1 MTPEHWAFNL
11 LKKMAG
17 KSVYERPNLRE
28 IIPFLSALKRMAS
41 ANPDKSLEE
50 ALALLE
56 KVIAA
61 SHPPLNIIIT
71 LFTLKVHNCITPSE
85 S

>member
-41 ANPDKSLEE
+41 ANPDKTLEE

-56 KVIAA
+56 KVIA
-61 SHPPLNIIIT
+61 SPHPFSNIININV
-71 LFTLKVHNCITPSE
+71 F
-85 S
+85 